1 VTTVPHGKRS
11 GPKRTSALVARLA
24 AGVGI
29 GCVLCAPV
37 FAQDLANS
45 TSANSTGDE
54 TIWADTGNKIDEA
67 DATGATDGSS
77 AVDASEIDDTTAAG
91 TSRTSPAAP
100 ADPVQG
106 SGGTPEDDPYAAPG
120 IPVGSFILR
129 PTLDVGL
136 TGQRENG
143 VNSLLGDSALRLDLN
158 SDWARHEL
166 TVTAEGQLQKTLNS
180 DGLDPEFAV
189 DATGRFD
196 LGASTTLTATFGY
209 SYQQDD
215 PQSAAFIAATDPALI
230 PVVTGV
236 NDPVTQVLQGS
247 LSLRQEFGRLF
258 TEAGVSSAHETYG
271 DAELSDGSVISQSDL
286 DNTTID
292 GRLRAGIEAS
302 AVFAPFIE
310 ASYGVRRMDE
320 TPDSG
325 GVDRNAVRYGLRVGT
340 GIDLGEKLS
349 GEVSAGY
356 VVEDVTDAALQDI
369 AGVAVD
375 ASLDWSPRRG
385 TDVNL
390 QLATSTEPSGEAG
403 DSGAM
408 LYSANLGVT
417 HELRANLTAEAGFT
431 AEYRHDQ
438 SSADETTLGADLA
451 LTYWFNR
458 FAGMTTRVGHE
469 QVLSPDTQERSKTT
483 TAYLGLRLQR

>member
-1 VTTVPHGKRS
+1 VTTVLQGKRS
-11 GPKRTSALVARLA
+11 GRKRSSALVARLA
-24 AGVGI
+24 AGVAI
-29 GCVLCAPV
+29 GYALCAPV
-37 FAQDLANS
+37 LAQNAAD
-45 TSANSTGDE
+45 STGDGS
-54 TIWADTGNKIDEA
+54 IWSEPGGAIVEA
-67 DATGATDGSS
+67 DATGAADG
-77 AVDASEIDDTTAAG
+77 ANARTASQIDETTTSG
-91 TSRTSPAAP
+91 TSRASPAAP
-100 ADPVQG
+100 ADPIQG
-106 SGGTPEDDPYAAPG
+106 GGSTPEDDPYAAPG
-120 IPVGSFILR
+120 ILVGSFILR

-136 TGQRENG
+136 TGQREN
-143 VNSLLGDSALRLDLN
+143 SADTLLGDSALRLDLN

-166 TVTAEGQLQKTLNS
+166 SIAAEGQLQKTLNGE
-180 DGLDPEFAV
+180 GLDPEFAV

-196 LGASTTLTATFGY
+196 LGATTTLTATFGY
-209 SYQQDD
+209 SYQEDD

-247 LSLRQEFGRLF
+247 LGLRQEFGRLF
-258 TEAGVSSAHETYG
+258 TEVGVSAAHETYG
-271 DAELSDGSVISQSDL
+271 DAELSDGSSIPQSDI

-292 GRLRAGIEAS
+292 GRLRLGIEAS
-302 AVFAPFIE
+302 AVFSPFAE
-310 ASYGVRRMDE
+310 ASYGLRRMDE

-325 GVDRNAVRYGLRVGT
+325 GVDRDAVRYALRLGT

-356 VVEDVTDAALQDI
+356 TVEDVADAALQDI
-369 AGVAVD
+369 AGVSVD

-403 DSGAM
+403 DSGAL
-408 LYSANLGVT
+408 LYLADLGVT
-417 HELRANLTAEAGFT
+417 HRLRANWTAEAGFT
-431 AEYRHDQ
+431 AEYRHDR
-438 SSADETTLGADLA
+438 SSPDETTLGAELA

-458 FAGMTTRVGHE
+458 FAGMTTRIGHE
-469 QVLSPDTQERSKTT
+469 QVLSADPAERSKTT

>member
-1 VTTVPHGKRS
+1 MTTVLQKKPSGRKRI
-11 GPKRTSALVARLA
+11 SALLARLA

-37 FAQDLANS
+37 LAQNG
-45 TSANSTGDE
+45 TESTGDE
-54 TIWADTGNKIDEA
+54 PIWSSSDSSIVET
-67 DATGATDGSS
+67 DAAGVTDG
-77 AVDASEIDDTTAAG
+77 ANARTVSELDDTTTSA
-91 TSRTSPAAP
+91 TSRASPARP
-100 ADPVQG
+100 AEPVQG
-106 SGGTPEDDPYAAPG
+106 GGSTPDDDPYAASG

-136 TGQRENG
+136 TGQRDNG
-143 VNSLLGDSALRLDLN
+143 TNSLLGDSALRLDLT

-166 TVTAEGQLQKTLNS
+166 NITAEGQLQKTLNGE
-180 DGLDPEFAV
+180 GLDPEFAV
-189 DATGRFD
+189 EATGRFD
-196 LGASTTLTATFGY
+196 LGATTTLTATLGY

-215 PQSAAFIAATDPALI
+215 PQSAAFLAATDPALI

-247 LSLRQEFGRLF
+247 LGLRQEFGRLF
-258 TEAGVSSAHETYG
+258 TEVGVSAAHETYG
-271 DAELSDGSVISQSDL
+271 DAELSDGSVIPQPDL

-292 GRLRAGIEAS
+292 GRLRLGFEAS
-302 AVFAPFIE
+302 AVFSPFVE
-310 ASYGVRRMDE
+310 ASYGVRRMDK

-325 GVDRNAVRYGLRVGT
+325 GVNRDAVRYGLRFGT
-340 GIDLGEKLS
+340 GMDFGEKLS

-356 VVEDVTDAALQDI
+356 TVEDVADAALQDI
-369 AGVAVD
+369 AGVSVD

-390 QLATSTEPSGEAG
+390 QLTTSTEPSGKSG
-403 DSGAM
+403 NSGAL
-408 LYSANLGVT
+408 LYLADLGVT
-417 HELRANLTAEAGFT
+417 HQLRANLTAEAGFT

-438 SSADETTLGADLA
+438 SSPDKTTLGAELA

-458 FAGMTTRVGHE
+458 FAGMTTRIGHE
-469 QVLSPDTQERSKTT
+469 QVFSPDSDERSNKT

>member
-1 VTTVPHGKRS
+1 MTTVPQGKPSRRTRS
-11 GPKRTSALVARLA
+11 SALVARLA

-37 FAQDLANS
+37 FAQNATESPDDG
-45 TSANSTGDE
+45 TV
-54 TIWADTGNKIDEA
+54 WADAGNGIAEA
-67 DATGATDGSS
+67 DAVRTNGGSS
-77 AVDASEIDDTTAAG
+77 VADTSEIDDTTTSG
-91 TSRTSPAAP
+91 TSRASPAAP
-100 ADPVQG
+100 VDPVQG

-120 IPVGSFILR
+120 IPAGSFILR
-129 PTLDVGL
+129 PTLDIGL

-143 VNSLLGDSALRLDLN
+143 ANSLLGDSALRLDLN

-166 TVTAEGQLQKTLNS
+166 SVTAEGQLQKTLNG

-196 LGASTTLTATFGY
+196 IGATTTLTATLGY
-209 SYQQDD
+209 SYQGDD

-230 PVVTGV
+230 PVVTGI

-258 TEAGVSSAHETYG
+258 TEVGVAAAHETYG
-271 DAELSDGSVISQSDL
+271 DAELSDGSAISQSDL

-302 AVFAPFIE
+302 AVFSPFVE
-310 ASYGVRRMDE
+310 ATYGVRRMDE

-325 GVDRNAVRYGLRVGT
+325 GVDRDAVRYGLRLGT

-356 VVEDVTDAALQDI
+356 TVEDVADAALEDI
-369 AGVAVD
+369 AGVSVD

-385 TDVNL
+385 TNVNL

-403 DSGAM
+403 DSGAL
-408 LYSANLGVT
+408 LYLADLGVT
-417 HELRANLTAEAGFT
+417 HQLRANLTGEAGFT
-431 AEYRHDQ
+431 AEYRHDR
-438 SSADETTLGADLA
+438 SSPDETTLGAELA

-458 FAGMTTRVGHE
+458 FAGMTTRIGHE
-469 QVLSPDTQERSKTT
+469 QVLSPDPAERKKTT
-483 TAYLGLRLQR
+483 TAYIGLRLQR